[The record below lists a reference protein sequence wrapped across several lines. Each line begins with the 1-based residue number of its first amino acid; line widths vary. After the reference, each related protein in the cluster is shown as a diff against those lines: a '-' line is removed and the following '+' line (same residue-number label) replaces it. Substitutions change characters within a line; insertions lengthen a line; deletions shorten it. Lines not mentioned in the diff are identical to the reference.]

1 VIGAERGPQ
10 SALLLDLAQRSCNGR
25 VVGDHDS
32 APSPDSTPPELGVGV
47 ALTTDPT
54 TTRMLLDEFCF
65 ALGEATGL
73 RVTGA
78 GVWHYQH
85 LIQELGAGHMHL
97 VWLPPLLALR
107 ATVEDKVVP
116 LAMPVRDGVSTY
128 QVVLF
133 SAPGSPIQTV
143 HDLNGLRAAW
153 VDRQSATGYLIIR
166 AQLEA
171 RGVPLKEAFGA
182 EQFLGTHEAVADA
195 VLDGEADVGASYVY
209 LDEDGI
215 ESSLHR
221 AGWGDREVHIVA
233 QSGPI
238 PSDIVAAD
246 KRVSAS
252 VQRQVQAALVEG
264 EHVALRRAA
273 KALLC
278 ADGFVAPTAEILR
291 PLQELLG
298 GLKGATGGHSLFPP
312 PPPPP
317 SRRIG

>member
-1 VIGAERGPQ
+1 
-10 SALLLDLAQRSCNGR
+10 
-25 VVGDHDS
+25 VGDHD
-32 APSPDSTPPELGVGV
+32 ATPNPDDTPRELGVGV
-47 ALTTDPT
+47 ALTTDPS
-54 TTRMLLDEFCF
+54 TTRVLLDEFAF
-65 ALGEATGL
+65 ALSDATGL
-73 RVTGA
+73 RVVGA

-97 VWLPPLLALR
+97 LALR

-116 LAMPVRDGVSTY
+116 LALPVRDGVSTY
-128 QVVLF
+128 RAVLY

-166 AQLEA
+166 AHMEA
-171 RGVPLKEAFGA
+171 RGVLLKDAFSA
-182 EQFLGTHEAVADA
+182 EQFFGTHQAVADA
-195 VLDGEADVGASYVY
+195 VLDGEADVGASYLY
-209 LDEDGI
+209 LDEDGL
-215 ESSLHR
+215 EAPSHR
-221 AGWGDREVHIVA
+221 SGWGDREVHIVA

-246 KRVSAS
+246 KRVPRSMQQA
-252 VQRQVQAALVEG
+252 VQAALVDG
-264 EHVALRRAA
+264 EHPALRRAA

-317 SRRIG
+317 SKRAG

>member
-1 VIGAERGPQ
+1 M
-10 SALLLDLAQRSCNGR
+10 
-25 VVGDHDS
+25 GDHDI
-32 APSPDSTPPELGVGV
+32 APNPDDTPPELGVGV

-54 TTRMLLDEFCF
+54 TTRILLDEFCF
-65 ALGEATGL
+65 ALSEATGL
-73 RVTGA
+73 RVVGA

-85 LIQELGAGHMHL
+85 LMEELGAGHMHL

-116 LAMPVRDGVSTY
+116 VALPVRDGVSTY
-128 QVVLF
+128 QAVLF

-166 AQLEA
+166 AHLEA
-171 RGVPLKEAFGA
+171 RGVQLKDAFGA
-182 EQFLGTHEAVADA
+182 EQFLATHEAVADA
-195 VLDGEADVGASYVY
+195 VLEGRADVGASYVY
-209 LDEDGI
+209 IDEYGL
-215 ESSLHR
+215 ESPSHR
-221 AGWGDREVHIVA
+221 AGFGDREVHIVA

-246 KRVSAS
+246 KRVP
-252 VQRQVQAALVEG
+252 VTMQRAVQAALVEG
-264 EHVALRRAA
+264 EHTALRRAA

-291 PLQELLG
+291 PLQELLV

-317 SRRIG
+317 SRRMV